1 MGYVTRPGSN
11 CRRVKVES
19 ALDTRVYEKAIK
31 VTNAEMKRLDIR
43 GDAFHPEWNYSV
55 IPRKPKS

>member
-1 MGYVTRPGSN
+1 VNGAATVLWVS
-11 CRRVKVES
+11 KS
-19 ALDTRVYEKAIK
+19 LDTRVYEKGVK
-31 VTNAEMKRLDIR
+31 VTKAEMKRLNIC